1 MLAQSDLICVATT
14 ISMKSPSMYRNL
26 SFIEHFFRVEDWRDR
41 CLWHQSFNFF
51 LCFFNIPVWLEN
63 SFKAVLKV
71 YTMPV
76 VSTDRGHFPGWG
88 SPLFFISTRGGVSAV
103 QAQHWEKSIESLYLR
118 LCGFSLTHL
127 AMIPVV
133 VFQPSS
139 SFPSGH
145 DQGGGEVVVTNLFTM
160 ALMLVVIGWGG
171 GGRAG
176 QVRFIKQK
184 CLFVMFVMRISP
196 PRLLLYPWQQQQR
209 LPCRRYN
216 EKCSEITA
224 QYQCL

>member
-51 LCFFNIPVWLEN
+51 LLFFNIPVYLEK

-71 YTMPV
+71 YTMSV

-118 LCGFSLTHL
+118 LCGFSLIHL

-160 ALMLVVIGWGG
+160 HLMLVVIGWGG
-171 GGRAG
+171 GGRGWSSSICRAE
-176 QVRFIKQK
+176 
-184 CLFVMFVMRISP
+184 MFFRDVCDDDFTSSPSSIS
-196 PRLLLYPWQQQQR
+196 LAA
-209 LPCRRYN
+209 
-216 EKCSEITA
+216 TA
-224 QYQCL
+224 TTSVPSL